1 MYPLTVCF
9 YPLTIHSSQAAALTK
24 LKQRAAF
31 WQYKLAGSP
40 LEAHLQTEIKQKGKE
55 LRDFQDEVH
64 ELQVAQLEREAEAL
78 TKMSIEHSERVNE
91 ELQPVRGRVT

>member
-1 MYPLTVCF
+1 MLEIESEQTQ
-9 YPLTIHSSQAAALTK
+9 QAEKRALK
-24 LKQRAAF
+24 ERSAE
-31 WQYKLAGSP
+31 LADFV
-40 LEAHLQTEIKQKGKE
+40 KQKGKE